1 MPVNEKL
8 GKCNGFT
15 FALVLEHV
23 QVEFLKWNN
32 IRKQLLSRK
41 MLLLQEK
48 EIRKIC
54 KKTSKRSPV
63 VTNKHPENQD
73 VFNFFKLS
81 AGMKTYVGTTR
92 SEEKKNLIYMRA
104 IRTEYARINVTRV
117 YQTSAF
123 VKSCSGANTNELDY
137 YVVPM
142 LINEKLN
149 NVVIH
154 IGPAI

>member
-1 MPVNEKL
+1 M
-8 GKCNGFT
+8 
-15 FALVLEHV
+15 LVLKHV
-23 QVEFLKWNN
+23 QDEFLKWNN
-32 IRKQLLSRK
+32 IRKQLLSWK

-92 SEEKKNLIYMRA
+92 SEEKKKNLI
-104 IRTEYARINVTRV
+104 
-117 YQTSAF
+117 
-123 VKSCSGANTNELDY
+123 
-137 YVVPM
+137 
-142 LINEKLN
+142 
-149 NVVIH
+149 
-154 IGPAI
+154 